1 MPIIYT
7 NRKGITQTLCRGV
20 TKTGKPRYFFAREP
34 KDEVVE
40 AIPEGWEIQESVNG
54 VVSLVKIR
62 RQRILPEETLA
73 VAQALRRHP
82 KERNYRDDTR
92 TDQIVVYELVGP
104 DVDELLRGLSDFI
117 KPFDRAATIEH
128 WRADQER
135 YGRFAPAMRFILEDD
150 DTRLFS
156 VERMMYL
163 DDKDRWWHLAEGQ
176 IDELARRCIPRLGTD
191 DFFELI

>member
-7 NRKGITQTLCRGV
+7 NRKGITQTLCQGA

-40 AIPEGWEIQESVNG
+40 AIPAGWEIRESVNG
-54 VVSLVKIR
+54 VVSLVRIR
-62 RQRILPEETLA
+62 RQRILPEETLV

-82 KERNYRDDTR
+82 KERNYRQDTK

-104 DVDELLRGLSDFI
+104 DVEELWRGLSDLV
-117 KPFDRAATIEH
+117 KPSDRTATLAH
-128 WRADQER
+128 WRAEQER
-135 YGRFAPAMRFILEDD
+135 YGRFAPVMRFILEDD

-156 VERMMYL
+156 VERMTYL
-163 DDKDRWWHLAEGQ
+163 GDKDKWWQFAEGQ
-176 IDELARRCIPRLGTD
+176 IEELARRYIPKLGTD
-191 DFFELI
+191 AFFELL

>member
-1 MPIIYT
+1 MPVTYT
-7 NRKGITQTLCRGV
+7 NRKDITQTLCRGA
-20 TKTGKPRYFFAREP
+20 TKTRKPRYYFAREP

-40 AIPEGWEIQESVNG
+40 AIPEGWEIRESVNG

-62 RQRILPEETLA
+62 RQRILPEETRV

-128 WRADQER
+128 WRAEQER
-135 YGRFAPAMRFILEDD
+135 CGRFAPIMRFILEDD
-150 DTRLFS
+150 DTRLFG

-163 DDKDRWWHLAEGQ
+163 DDKGRWWHLAEGQ
-176 IDELARRCIPRLGTD
+176 IDELARRYIPKLGTD
-191 DFFELI
+191 GFFELI